1 MAADARRAAAE
12 EMGADEDPMFTGV
25 GPAHEEHMRAT
36 TDHAYKPYGEAP
48 RGEKRDVC
56 GKADARNAADADK
69 RRRVGGVGLRLKAHV
84 DMDAGK

>member
-1 MAADARRAAAE
+1 
-12 EMGADEDPMFTGV
+12 MGADEDPMFTGV
-25 GPAHEEHMRAT
+25 LPAHDEHMRAT

-48 RGEKRDVC
+48 RGEKREDVC